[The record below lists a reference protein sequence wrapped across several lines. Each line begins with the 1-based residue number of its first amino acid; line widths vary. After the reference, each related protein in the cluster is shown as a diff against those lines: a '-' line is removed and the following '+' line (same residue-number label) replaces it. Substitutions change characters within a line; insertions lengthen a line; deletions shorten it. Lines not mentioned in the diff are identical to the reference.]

1 MLPAEYER
9 RRSYRRI
16 NILQNLGE
24 KERRVMSVK
33 LKDILAP
40 VLAQEEL
47 DLLVGSYDIVGDIV
61 IVIVP
66 PELTHRESIIGEA
79 ILGSNKNLKVVAKRA
94 GNYGGEFRTI
104 DLKIIAGEI
113 RKETQVTEFGVRLLL
128 NVETTYFSV
137 RSGNERRRLA
147 SLVQP
152 MELVLVMFSG
162 VGPYPLLIAK
172 HSEAEKVVGIEKN
185 PLAHEYAIKNLKLNK
200 KLKNVQF
207 QVGDAADL
215 PLLLNERFDRIVMPL
230 PTMADSF
237 LPVAMEMLK
246 KEGGWIHYYEM
257 AREGSFEMAVAKVQ
271 TSAENTGRKL
281 VTSKVIRCGHCGP
294 RTHRICVDAQII

>member
-1 MLPAEYER
+1 MDGVETHSLR
-9 RRSYRRI
+9 RVFVEKRRI
-16 NILQNLGE
+16 
-24 KERRVMSVK
+24 MSAK

-47 DLLVGSYDIVGDIV
+47 DLLIGSYDIVGDIA

-66 PELTHRESIIGEA
+66 AELTHRETLIGES
-79 ILGSNKNLKVVAKRA
+79 ILTSNKKLRVVAKRA

-104 DLKIIAGEI
+104 DLKIIAGEN
-113 RKETQVTEFGVRLLL
+113 RKETQVTEFGVRLLV

-152 MELVLVMFSG
+152 MESVLVMFSG
-162 VGPYPLLIAK
+162 VGPYPLIIAK
-172 HSEAEKVVGIEKN
+172 HSEAKKVVGIEKN
-185 PLAHEYAIKNLKLNK
+185 PLAHEYAVKNLKLNK

-207 QVGDAADL
+207 IVGDAADL
-215 PLLLNERFDRIVMPL
+215 PLLLDERYDRIVMPL
-230 PTMADSF
+230 PTMADRF

-246 KEGGWIHYYEM
+246 EEGGWIHYYEM
-257 AREGSFEMAVAKVQ
+257 AKEGSFETAVEKVQ
-271 TSAENTGRKL
+271 SSAESTGRKR
-281 VTSKVIRCGHCGP
+281 VASSIIRCGHCGP
-294 RTHRICVDAQII
+294 RTHRICVDSQIV

>member
-1 MLPAEYER
+1 VDGVETHSLR
-9 RRSYRRI
+9 RVFVEKRRI
-16 NILQNLGE
+16 
-24 KERRVMSVK
+24 MSAK

-47 DLLVGSYDIVGDIV
+47 DLLIGSYDIVGDIA

-66 PELTHRESIIGEA
+66 AELTHRETLIGES
-79 ILGSNKNLKVVAKRA
+79 ILTSNKKLRVVAKRA

-104 DLKIIAGEI
+104 DLKIIAGEN
-113 RKETQVTEFGVRLLL
+113 RKETQVTEFGVRLLV

-152 MELVLVMFSG
+152 MESVLVMFSG
-162 VGPYPLLIAK
+162 VGPYPLIIAK
-172 HSEAEKVVGIEKN
+172 HSEAKKVVGIEKN
-185 PLAHEYAIKNLKLNK
+185 PLAHEYAVKNLKLNK

-207 QVGDAADL
+207 IVGDAADL
-215 PLLLNERFDRIVMPL
+215 PLLLDERYDRIVMPL
-230 PTMADSF
+230 PTMADRF

-246 KEGGWIHYYEM
+246 EEGGWIHYYEM
-257 AREGSFEMAVAKVQ
+257 AKEGSFETAVEKVQ
-271 TSAENTGRKL
+271 SSAESTGRKR
-281 VTSKVIRCGHCGP
+281 VASSIIRCGHCGP
-294 RTHRICVDAQII
+294 RTHRICVDSQIV